1 MNELL
6 ENKGI
11 QKFRENE
18 CWSYLLEDE
27 DRFSKSG
34 YKSAQLQMKD
44 CMLKCAT
51 IRFNGSL
58 KFIYFTEGLISLPDL
73 LNTMQSSGMWSVF
86 SKIVECVMKVK
97 NYGYLS
103 CENIDISPEC
113 IYANPKT
120 YEPYLVYVPLLVDKS
135 QIGQMN
141 FETMLKSSL
150 MNALRSS
157 NNSVLMAQ
165 ENKLLEILN
174 YSGSSLD
181 DIYQSLIGMTGM
193 SVHRDDPQ
201 RVSSKLVVMSVD
213 KKTSI
218 NYTMQ
223 KDKIT
228 IGRRKDN
235 DIVLDFTNQI
245 SRVHC
250 SITKKD
256 ERYYVLDEESK
267 HGTYVNIKPCFAG
280 EMMELHD
287 GDILKLPGIQLIV
300 KILAK

>member
-27 DRFSKSG
+27 DKFSKSG

-44 CMLKCAT
+44 CMLRCAT

-58 KFIYFTEGLISLPDL
+58 KFLYFTEGLISLPDL
-73 LNTMQSSGMWSVF
+73 LNTIQPSGMWSVF

-120 YEPYLVYVPLLVDKS
+120 YEPYLIYVPLLTEKS
-135 QIGQMN
+135 QAGQMN
-141 FETMLKSSL
+141 FEAMLRSSL
-150 MNALRSS
+150 MNAVRSS
-157 NNSVLMAQ
+157 NNSALMTQA
-165 ENKLLEILN
+165 NKLLEILN
-174 YSGSSLD
+174 YSGAGLD
-181 DIYQSLIGMTGM
+181 DIYHSLIGMTGM
-193 SVHRDDPQ
+193 SKQNDSPQ
-201 RVSSKLVVMSVD
+201 KITTKLIVMSID
-213 KKTSI
+213 KKVPI

-245 SRVHC
+245 SRIHC

-256 ERYYVLDEESK
+256 ERYYLLDEEST
-267 HGTYVNIKPCFAG
+267 HGTYVNTKPCFTG

-287 GDILKLPGIQLIV
+287 GDVLKLPGTQLIV